1 MIILLVVL
9 FIGTPVA
16 FGLGF
21 VAVATVLLYLSP
33 SQLIQIG
40 NIAYSQGT
48 NMNQLVAPL
57 FILMA
62 EVLARGGMAS
72 DLFTVMSKWLRRLQ
86 GGLAISATLA
96 CTVFAALCGSSPA
109 TAAAIG
115 RISIGEMIKHHYRDD
130 FAAGVVAAGGT
141 LGIMIPPSIPLVV
154 YGIMTENS
162 IAKLFIAGVL
172 PGLVISFLLCIFIFL
187 RARLQPQLI
196 ATQSTP
202 ENIPREPEPV
212 AHSHQSLLKELK
224 VFIPPF
230 ILILIIM
237 GSLYTGLAT
246 PTEASGFGA
255 MGAIALVIALGRWR
269 FGSFFESLYAT
280 AKTSAMIFFLI
291 FGGMAL
297 SYVVSYMG
305 IPHDIANLIVEL
317 GVNRWVF
324 ILCVYILWFILG
336 CLMDPMSM
344 IVLTIPLLYPTF
356 TALKFDPIWV
366 GIVTTLSVEIGM
378 ITPPVGFNLFVLA
391 STTNVPMGKIIRGS
405 IPFLIVLI
413 LSLILF
419 TIFPE
424 IVLFLP
430 SRTM

>member
-1 MIILLVVL
+1 MK
-9 FIGTPVA
+9 
-16 FGLGF
+16 
-21 VAVATVLLYLSP
+21 
-33 SQLIQIG
+33 
-40 NIAYSQGT
+40 
-48 NMNQLVAPL
+48 
-57 FILMA
+57 
-62 EVLARGGMAS
+62 
-72 DLFTVMSKWLRRLQ
+72 D
-86 GGLAISATLA
+86 
-96 CTVFAALCGSSPA
+96 
-109 TAAAIG
+109 
-115 RISIGEMIKHHYRDD
+115 
-130 FAAGVVAAGGT
+130 
-141 LGIMIPPSIPLVV
+141 
-154 YGIMTENS
+154 
-162 IAKLFIAGVL
+162 
-172 PGLVISFLLCIFIFL
+172 
-187 RARLQPQLI
+187 
-196 ATQSTP
+196 
-202 ENIPREPEPV
+202 
-212 AHSHQSLLKELK
+212 LK
-224 VFIPPF
+224 VFVPPF

-255 MGAIALVIALGRWR
+255 MGAIALVIVLGRWA
-269 FGSFFESLYAT
+269 FSSFFESLYAT

-356 TALKFDPIWV
+356 TALGFDPIWV

-391 STTNVPMGKIIRGS
+391 STTNVPMSRIIRGS
-405 IPFLIVLI
+405 LPFLVVLI
-413 LSLILF
+413 LALILF
-419 TIFPE
+419 TVFPE

-430 SRTM
+430 SRAM